1 MSNTGLNLII
11 INLGY
16 FLVKTVG
23 ILFLSKRDIVTVEQ
37 ENLNFVYLLVERETN
52 LNSLWLHEPN
62 ENSTSHP

>member
-23 ILFLSKRDIVTVEQ
+23 ILFLSKRDIVTVGQ
-37 ENLNFVYLLVERETN
+37 ENLNFVYLL
-52 LNSLWLHEPN
+52 
-62 ENSTSHP
+62 

>member
-52 LNSLWLHEPN
+52 LNSLWLHELN
-62 ENSTSHP
+62 ENSITHP

>member
-52 LNSLWLHEPN
+52 LNSLWLHELN
-62 ENSTSHP
+62 ENSISHP